1 MRGLFI
7 FCRARLAA
15 AALALAA
22 LPACDVW
29 EAERGVVVSE
39 PPPLVERAPA
49 EDVRS
54 VYVTAGGEIFDGE
67 RMWPVAEAAALVEG
81 FEADGADMVIVRVSK
96 DARNADLVTIL
107 DALNA
112 QEMRRIIEVVD

>member
-1 MRGLFI
+1 MRGSGI

-29 EAERGVVVSE
+29 EGERGVVVSE
-39 PPPLVERAPA
+39 PPPFVERAPA

-54 VYVTAGGEIFDGE
+54 MYVTAGGEIFDGE

-81 FEADGADMVIVRVSK
+81 YKADGADMVIVRVSK